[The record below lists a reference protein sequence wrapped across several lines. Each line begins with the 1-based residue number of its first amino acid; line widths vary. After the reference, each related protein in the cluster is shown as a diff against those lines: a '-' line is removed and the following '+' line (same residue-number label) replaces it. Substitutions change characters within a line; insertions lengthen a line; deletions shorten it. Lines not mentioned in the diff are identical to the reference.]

1 MAERVRIATF
11 NLENLDD
18 VPNSQPGIMQRIAMM
33 RPQLLR
39 IQADILCLQEINSQ
53 EEGGIRKLSA
63 LDRLLAETPY
73 QLYHRAFTTM
83 KNSPQ
88 PYNERNLVT
97 LSRFPILQ
105 ASCLRH
111 DPSSAPSYK
120 KVMAIPMEQEAKPVE
135 WERPILITHIDLGSG
150 RMLCLYNC
158 HLKSKIPSNFAGQKI
173 NDYTWK
179 SVSAWAEGYFISS
192 MKRVGQ
198 ALQLRCAID
207 DVFTQAEVNDTPAF
221 IAVAGDLNAAYDSVA
236 LSAIRG
242 PVEETGNPQ
251 LSRRVMT
258 PCELSVPESSRYSL
272 LHLGKGQM
280 IDHVLVSR
288 DMLTYY
294 TKTEIH
300 NETLPDESGAFR
312 TDTKFPESDHAP
324 VIAEFYFP

>member
-1 MAERVRIATF
+1 MPEMVRIATF
-11 NLENLDD
+11 NLENLD
-18 VPNSQPGIMQRIAMM
+18 NQQNIQPDLAQRIAIM

-39 IQADILCLQEINSQ
+39 IQADILCLQEVNSQ
-53 EEGGIRKLSA
+53 EDGGMRKLSA
-63 LDRLLAETPY
+63 LDSLLENTPY

-83 KNSPQ
+83 KNSQQ

-105 ASCLRH
+105 ASSLRH
-111 DPSSAPSYK
+111 DPNTAPSYK
-120 KVMAIPMEQEAKPVE
+120 KVMAIPIEQEAKPVE
-135 WERPILITHIDLGSG
+135 WERPILVTQIDLGNNQT
-150 RMLCLYNC
+150 LHLYNC
-158 HLKSKIPSNFAGQKI
+158 HLKSKIPSNIAGQKI

-179 SVSAWAEGYFISS
+179 SVSAWAEGYFLSS

-198 ALQLRCAID
+198 ALQLRCTID
-207 DVFTQAEVNDTPAF
+207 DVFTQAEVNGTSAL
-221 IAVAGDLNAAYDSVA
+221 IVITGDLNATYDSVA
-236 LSAIRG
+236 LSALRG

-251 LSRRVMT
+251 LGRRVMV

-294 TKTEIH
+294 AKTEIH

-312 TDTKFPESDHAP
+312 TDIKFPESDHAP
-324 VIAEFYFP
+324 VIAEFHFP